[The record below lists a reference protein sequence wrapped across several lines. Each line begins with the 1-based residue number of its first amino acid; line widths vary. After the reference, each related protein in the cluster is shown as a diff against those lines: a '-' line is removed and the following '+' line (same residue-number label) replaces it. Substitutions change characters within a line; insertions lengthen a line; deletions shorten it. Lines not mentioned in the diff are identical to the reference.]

1 MSNKIDE
8 HLYEGSSLNIFNLVV
23 NNVFFRN
30 KVAFFRKSQWNY
42 EKRLTTIAILVNTA
56 YTTKS
61 MAAIGSSASGKRP
74 IKESCINE
82 SEQRHL

>member
-1 MSNKIDE
+1 M
-8 HLYEGSSLNIFNLVV
+8 
-23 NNVFFRN
+23 
-30 KVAFFRKSQWNY
+30 
-42 EKRLTTIAILVNTA
+42 RLTTIAILVNTA

-61 MAAIGSSASGKRP
+61 MAAIGSRESGKRP